1 MKLYEKLKEAMGN
14 LEEDTVVEILDS
26 VMADGGTE
34 AAEALEACQ
43 KGMDIVGSNFET
55 GEYFIGDLIYA
66 GELMTQAANRL
77 RPALVGGENA
87 QQSGKMILCT
97 VEGDL
102 HDIGKNI
109 VKAMVEASGMEVM
122 DMGINVPPGKIV
134 EKARDEGV
142 HIIGLSG
149 VLTVA
154 LEAMK
159 ETVEAFQEAGMRNEV
174 RIIIGGAPITAVSR
188 EQTGADAWATN
199 PQDTVRIC
207 QQWAEEIKSGIW

>member
-1 MKLYEKLKEAMGN
+1 MGN

-122 DMGINVPPGKIV
+122 DMGINVPPGK
-134 EKARDEGV
+134 
-142 HIIGLSG
+142 
-149 VLTVA
+149 
-154 LEAMK
+154 
-159 ETVEAFQEAGMRNEV
+159 
-174 RIIIGGAPITAVSR
+174 
-188 EQTGADAWATN
+188 
-199 PQDTVRIC
+199 
-207 QQWAEEIKSGIW
+207 